1 MGAEEQEDWV
11 KKFGSV
17 LVVLGVSMWGVY
29 AIGKYVLGWQITDRD
44 VLPYHLAVVLP
55 GMLLRYHHFFFE
67 DIPNRFSGSKEKMPD
82 QGTVRALKQD
92 QGLLFK
98 ALVVVNNFVHDLFT
112 GLWTSSVLVIY
123 LLHRKTRSPEG
134 LLVSPALH
142 DVMRTLFWLGIAS
155 VVLIVLTGSLR
166 VLYYRAESIRG
177 DREIKK
183 QLLIVKHVLFTF
195 VFIGGTYL
203 SYLYAFK

>member
-55 GMLLRYHHFFFE
+55 GMLLRYHRFFFE

-134 LLVSPALH
+134 LLISPALH